1 MSARADREPAETCGA
16 FDPSNVPSIQADRM
30 AAALVENYDD
40 LGGEGEQL
48 RGKDHHNI
56 WLGYK
61 RSPKRYCVT
70 PDIVGQNIYW
80 VLIEETYRT
89 DLGERRTREWK
100 FSVEVRGIE
109 PVLPLPPKTN
119 PQPDLFE
126 NNER

>member
-1 MSARADREPAETCGA
+1 MKPSVHKIMGGHLTARDKRNILDCIE
-16 FDPSNVPSIQADRM
+16 
-30 AAALVENYDD
+30 Y
-40 LGGEGEQL
+40 L

-61 RSPKRYCVT
+61 RSHKRYCVT

-89 DLGERRTREWK
+89 DWGECRTREWK
-100 FSVEVRGIE
+100 FNIEVRGIE
-109 PVLPLPPKTN
+109 PLLALPPKTD

-126 NNER
+126 NHER